1 MLSAQRVLSRDGI
14 TISDVT
20 CRHEPGRGASVEHTG
35 GHALVFVRRGCFVR
49 SAEGMEALLDP
60 TVAYCLNP
68 GEEQRYDHPHEH
80 GDDCT
85 AVFLSAGLV
94 ASLWG
99 GDQILPTVPFPTG
112 AGIDLEHRLLLAATR
127 RKADPHELV
136 ERAIALS
143 ARALERSDPRR
154 VAAGR
159 PATAR
164 ARRALADGAREA
176 LAAEPGRS
184 LPELARALAVSPH
197 HLSRI
202 FRAATGHTIS
212 RHRMRLRARSALE
225 RLSGGEGD
233 LARLAADL
241 GFADQ
246 SHLCRV
252 VRTETGRTPSSLR
265 HVLAG
270 AELRRAHGLDE
281 AAVRGALGGP

>member
-1 MLSAQRVLSRDGI
+1 MLSATTYHRGGGI
-14 TISDVT
+14 EIADVA
-20 CRHEPGRGASVEHTG
+20 CRHRRGRGLAGEQAS
-35 GHALVFVRRGCFVR
+35 GHVLVFVRRGCFIR
-49 SAEGMEALLDP
+49 SSDGVETLLDP
-60 TVAYCLNP
+60 TLAYCMSP
-68 GEEQRYDHPHEH
+68 GEEQRYDHPHDY

-85 AVFLSAGLV
+85 SLSIEPELL

-99 GDQILPTVPFPTG
+99 GDPTLPREPMPTSPR
-112 AGIDLEHRLLLAATR
+112 IDLEHRLLLSAAR
-127 RKADPHELV
+127 RGADPHELL

-143 ARALERSDPRR
+143 ALALTQAEPRR

-164 ARRALADGAREA
+164 ARRAVADGVREI
-176 LAAEPGRS
+176 LAANPERS

-202 FRAATGHTIS
+202 FRSATGHTVS
-212 RHRMRLRARSALE
+212 RHRMRLRTRAALD
-225 RLSGGEGD
+225 RIADGEQS

-252 VRTETGRTPSSLR
+252 LRQETSRAPSALR
-265 HVLAG
+265 QILI
-270 AELRRAHGLDE
+270 
-281 AAVRGALGGP
+281 